1 VLTPSRLADYCL
13 VTADHASPPYA
24 TLMGVFEKIPTFLV
38 VGVLVVIFVQLKRHA
53 RTPRLTLWT
62 VGWAL
67 TFTHFLAQ
75 LLEPENGP
83 ASSLLLAIDSASLQ
97 AAAVSFLVSVS
108 SVAAEKEDRTRRTL
122 LLILLGLPSVVY
134 MTCAAFQMGARWP
147 YVLCL
152 IAYLASFFSE
162 NHESL
167 LNQVARIL
175 PIARKAQ
182 AKTIQICVILVRNSL
197 EPSFIHLLS
206 TGMRQGD
213 ERLFYRTPLISF
225 SKMSCM

>member
-1 VLTPSRLADYCL
+1 
-13 VTADHASPPYA
+13 
-24 TLMGVFEKIPTFLV
+24 MGVFEKIPTFLV

-152 IAYLASFFSE
+152 IAYLAGGGCFF
-162 NHESL
+162 L
-167 LNQVARIL
+167 L
-175 PIARKAQ
+175 ARKKFSPYLA
-182 AKTIQICVILVRNSL
+182 AGVVLGSLVGIWAIRAALVGS
-197 EPSFIHLLS
+197 I
-206 TGMRQGD
+206 D
-213 ERLFYRTPLISF
+213 EGRVAL
-225 SKMSCM
+225 